1 MCWLYLSWQRA
12 VFALWQNALSVLQA
26 KNNPA
31 YHAQV
36 AGSTPDSAATQPWQL
51 AAVQT
56 AADFG
61 DSSEDVA
68 RRYEQAAALLS
79 GMLHP
84 ETAHRMTAKQLA
96 SDSWLQQ
103 AGSTVLGECPVNL

>member
-1 MCWLYLSWQRA
+1 MLIIPVWAEKCICLVANS
-12 VFALWQNALSVLQA
+12 LSVLQA
-26 KNNPA
+26 KHNPA

-84 ETAHRMTAKQLA
+84 ETAHRMTAQQLA
-96 SDSWLQQ
+96 SDGWLQQ
-103 AGSTVLGECPVNL
+103 AGGTVLGECPLTL

>member
-1 MCWLYLSWQRA
+1 
-12 VFALWQNALSVLQA
+12 VQA
-26 KNNPA
+26 IKNPA
-31 YHAQV
+31 YNIEA
-36 AGSTPDSAATQPWQL
+36 AGTAESCESAQPWQL

-61 DSSEDVA
+61 DSSEEA
-68 RRYEQAAALLS
+68 AERYVHAAALLS

-84 ETAHRMTAKQLA
+84 QVAERMTAKQLA

-103 AGSTVLGECPVNL
+103 AGSSAFGECPLPW